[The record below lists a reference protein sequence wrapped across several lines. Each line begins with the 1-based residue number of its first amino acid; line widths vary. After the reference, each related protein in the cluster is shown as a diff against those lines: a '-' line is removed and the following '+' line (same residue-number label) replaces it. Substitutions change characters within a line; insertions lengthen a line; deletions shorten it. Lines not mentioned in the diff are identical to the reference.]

1 MSVPPSNAAKLPLP
15 QWAYVPGETAE
26 AEADHDTLWQAMAL
40 VPSRFQDFVP
50 ARHPALRYGIA
61 LNDAGYFWES
71 QEILEAVWAA
81 APQGGRERILLRACI
96 QIANANLRLRMH
108 KPLAAARFFGEALG
122 ELDMLLPQCDG
133 GRRRIRRCFSDGQT
147 RGTPE
152 GQTDAADAKQGGLG
166 GVRQDRPGMKKNAY
180 LGSTAL
186 DLDQNMH
193 YCAC

>member
-26 AEADHDTLWQAMAL
+26 AEADLDTLWQAMAL

-81 APQGGRERILLRACI
+81 APQGGRERVLLRACI
-96 QIANANLRLRMH
+96 LIATANLRLRMQKAH
-108 KPLAAARFFGEALG
+108 AAARLLGDALAELNALG
-122 ELDMLLPQCDG
+122 SRNIGGDGFADGFPAAALADLIKAKLERPLL
-133 GRRRIRRCFSDGQT
+133 
-147 RGTPE
+147 GT
-152 GQTDAADAKQGGLG
+152 ADWVAFGA
-166 GVRQDRPGMKKNAY
+166 VNR
-180 LGSTAL
+180 
-186 DLDQNMH
+186 
-193 YCAC
+193 